1 MIGIQKREGVTEG
14 MQTEWRRQ
22 SACIGSIER
31 EAALGEESRRAEL
44 PDDAADRR
52 VWAMKALQKIQA
64 ELNLPE
70 STLEQLDDQEFAS
83 EAWVTIFMAEQIAR
97 DPARQARSC
106 ESLQI
111 AAAST
116 FLVLAGSRA
125 NPHLR
130 SCLRYLKR
138 TDAGAIRGPCRG
150 SPPILGRG

>member
-1 MIGIQKREGVTEG
+1 MARAQLQDGRPDVPDEILQAEFRKVE
-14 MQTEWRRQ
+14 
-22 SACIGSIER
+22 
-31 EAALGEESRRAEL
+31 LGESAH
-44 PDDAADRR
+44 AADKR
-52 VWAMKALQKIQA
+52 VWAMQALQKIQR

-70 STLEQLDDQEFAS
+70 STLEQLDDQDFAS

-97 DPARQARSC
+97 NPGRQARSC

-116 FLVLAGSRA
+116 SLVLAGSRA

-130 SCLRYLKR
+130 SCLRYVKR

-150 SPPILGRG
+150 SPPVLGRG